1 MFRPRNPP
9 GEIPNSEMSTRET
22 VVLVHGVLLSGWS
35 MRLIA
40 RRLRRRGYQT
50 AIFSYPSRH
59 RGLDENA
66 RALAHFIDGLNADT
80 LHLVG
85 HSLGGLVILRAL
97 ENANDFPDGRVVL
110 LGSPVKG
117 SVIAKRLG
125 RYAMGRW
132 LLGKSLES
140 ALLGGIEPQVE
151 RPTGLIVGQRPFG
164 IGLLLGGFPGSHD
177 GTVMVG
183 ETVMEKAADTLCVQE
198 THTSLLF
205 SAAVAQWIAEFLKNG
220 RFETRGAE

>member
-1 MFRPRNPP
+1 
-9 GEIPNSEMSTRET
+9 MSTGET
-22 VVLVHGVLLSGWS
+22 VVLVHGFLLSGWA

-40 RRLRRRGYQT
+40 RRLRRQGYQT

-66 RALAHFIDGLNADT
+66 HALAHFIDGLNVDT
-80 LHLVG
+80 IHFVG

-97 ENANDFPDGRVVL
+97 QVSDDFPAGRVVL

-117 SVIAKRLG
+117 SVIAARLG

-132 LLGKSLES
+132 LLGKSLDS
-140 ALLGGIEPQVE
+140 ALRSGIKSQVE

-164 IGLLLGGFPGSHD
+164 IGLLLGGFSGPHD
-177 GTVMVG
+177 GMVMVN
-183 ETVMEKAADTLCVQE
+183 ETVVGKAADTLCVRE
-198 THTSLLF
+198 THTSLLL
-205 SAAVAQWIAEFLKNG
+205 SAAVAYQITEFLKYG
-220 RFETRGAE
+220 QFERHGTE